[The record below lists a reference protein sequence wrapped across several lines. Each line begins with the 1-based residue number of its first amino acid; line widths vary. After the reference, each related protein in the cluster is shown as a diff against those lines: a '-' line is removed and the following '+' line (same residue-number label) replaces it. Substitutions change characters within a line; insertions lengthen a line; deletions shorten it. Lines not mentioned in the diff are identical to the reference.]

1 MICIDN
7 TITSFID
14 NPKLNITLSH
24 SNTFC
29 SSYGT
34 DTSLNRTHDYSKQLM
49 SNPNTKALSLASKK
63 SPGSSMRVVHIGKDS
78 QPVNLVVMSSVN
90 SHSWRESASYEYL
103 KRNVYSL
110 ATAHTVVDLISMVSN
125 VTPQDTG
132 TVFQEAQSDAYMVID
147 NVTLVSNL

>member
-1 MICIDN
+1 MTNVNLFAITFIDN
-7 TITSFID
+7 TITSFLD

-34 DTSLNRTHDYSKQLM
+34 DTSLNRTHDYSKQIM

-63 SPGSSMRVVHIGKDS
+63 SLGSNMRVVYIGKYS
-78 QPVNLVVMSSVN
+78 QRVNLTVMLSIN
-90 SHSWRESASYEYL
+90 IHSWRKSASYESL

-110 ATAHTVVDLISMVSN
+110 ATAHTVADLISMVSN
-125 VTPQDTG
+125 VLRATK
-132 TVFQEAQSDAYMVID
+132 F
-147 NVTLVSNL
+147 